1 MIHNHTIPDS
11 YYIPDGQEVWLLSP
25 QHWIQ
30 KTMSKQEWCQ
40 HSHSCITKHDHI
52 LLMWKDKYKWTA
64 PLDSSNVK
72 TFILAQGCSSICH
85 RNTHNPQ
92 GRRWPSH
99 TLNKRGGNM
108 QVLSASYTTMSHCSS
123 PIWSKSTSTCKD
135 HHFLSSTS
143 CMK

>member
-30 KTMSKQEWCQ
+30 KTMYKQEWCQ

-52 LLMWKDKYKWTA
+52 LLMWKDKYKWTV

-85 RNTHNPQ
+85 RNTHNLQ
-92 GRRWPSH
+92 GRR
-99 TLNKRGGNM
+99 
-108 QVLSASYTTMSHCSS
+108 
-123 PIWSKSTSTCKD
+123 
-135 HHFLSSTS
+135 
-143 CMK
+143 